1 MEISPFFVYAI
12 LKLDAI
18 RILFISSFI
27 IFFIM
32 TLLFFCLG
40 MYLKY
45 SETDENGNRLTAE
58 EIAESKRAGNRL
70 LCIVFP
76 VLLFLSTI
84 CVLTATFLPSSKQAA
99 VILVLPKIAT
109 EENLDRAQSEAGELY
124 DLAKQWLKEKADPQ
138 VNRKAENDDQ
148 ANQ

>member
-18 RILFISSFI
+18 GILFIASFMM
-27 IFFIM
+27 FFVLTI
-32 TLLFFCLG
+32 LFFCLG
-40 MYLKY
+40 MHCKY
-45 SETDENGNRLTAE
+45 SETDENGNRLTNKQ
-58 EIAESKRAGNRL
+58 IVESKQVGNVFL
-70 LCIVFP
+70 HIVFP

-84 CVLTATFLPSSKQAA
+84 CVLTATFLPSTKQAA
-99 VILVLPKIAT
+99 VIWLLPKIAT